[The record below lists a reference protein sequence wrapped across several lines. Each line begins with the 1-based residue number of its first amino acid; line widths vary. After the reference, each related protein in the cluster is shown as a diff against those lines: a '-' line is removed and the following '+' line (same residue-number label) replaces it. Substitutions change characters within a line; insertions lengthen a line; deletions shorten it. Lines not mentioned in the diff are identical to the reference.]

1 MRWVEVAI
9 TTTPQAAEAVANI
22 LLETRAGG
30 VWEERLRPG
39 QVVLRAY
46 LPVGPAS
53 DVVLRVIAR
62 RVRDLSRVGLQVG
75 PGRIRT
81 RVVEDE
87 GWAYAWKRYI
97 RPQPIGRRLWI
108 TPTWETEPAPP
119 GRVVVE
125 LDPGMAFGT
134 GLHPSTRQ
142 CLEVLEDYLKGGET
156 VLDVGTGSGIL
167 AIAAARLGAA
177 RVVAV
182 DVDPVAVEVATANV
196 AHNGVADRVQVRPGT
211 FLRGVSERGDLI
223 VANLTADLHLEFVG
237 EAAAHLRPGGLL
249 AAGGIG
255 ADRCGEVE
263 AVARACGWT
272 IRDRRADQEWRC
284 LVLAPAAPGGGG
296 RP

>member
-1 MRWVEVAI
+1 MRWVEIAI

-22 LLETRAGG
+22 LLETRVGG
-30 VWEERLRPG
+30 VQEETPRSG

-46 LPVGPAS
+46 LPVGPAT
-53 DVVLRVIAR
+53 DVTLRAIAR
-62 RVRDLSRVGLQVG
+62 RVRALPRVGLDIG

-87 GWAYAWKRYI
+87 GWAHAWKRYV
-97 RPQPIGRRLWI
+97 RPRPVGRTLWI
-108 TPTWETEPAPP
+108 TPTWEAEPPPP
-119 GRVVVE
+119 GRVVVS

-142 CLEVLEDYLKGGET
+142 CLEVLEDCLRGGEV

-182 DVDPVAVEVATANV
+182 DVDPVAVEVATRNV
-196 AHNGVADRVQVRPGT
+196 VHNGVADRVEVRVGT
-211 FLRGVSERGDLI
+211 FLRDVPEQGDLI
-223 VANLTADLHLEFVG
+223 VANLTADLHLEFVA
-237 EAAAHLRPGGLL
+237 EAAAHLRPGGRL
-249 AAGGIG
+249 AAAGIG
-255 ADRCGEVE
+255 ADRCLEVE

-272 IRDRRADQEWRC
+272 VVERRAEEEWRC
-284 LVLAPAAPGGGG
+284 LVLARADSG
-296 RP
+296 

>member
-1 MRWVEVAI
+1 MKWVEITV

-30 VWEERLRPG
+30 VQEETPRSG
-39 QVVLRAY
+39 QVLLRAY
-46 LPVGPAS
+46 LPVGPAT
-53 DVVLRVIAR
+53 DVTVRAIAR
-62 RVRDLSRVGLQVG
+62 RVRALPRVGLEIR

-81 RVVEDE
+81 RVVDDE
-87 GWAYAWKRYI
+87 GWVHAWKRYVRA
-97 RPQPIGRRLWI
+97 RPVGRTLWI
-108 TPTWETEPAPP
+108 TPTWETEPPPP

-142 CLEVLEDYLKGGET
+142 CLEVLEDVLRGGET

-182 DVDPVAVEVATANV
+182 DIDPVAVEVATRNV
-196 AHNGVADRVQVRPGT
+196 AHNGVADRVRVRQGT

-223 VANLTADLHLEFVG
+223 VANLTADLHLEFVA
-237 EAAAHLRPGGLL
+237 EAAEHLRPAGVL

-255 ADRCGEVE
+255 ADRCVEVE

-272 IRDRRADQEWRC
+272 VRDRRADGEWRC
-284 LVLAPAAPGGGG
+284 LVLVRATGA
-296 RP
+296 